1 MTLMSEADAPAGAS
15 LWTCPFCPLLCD
27 GLRVSQ
33 KTETSASLT
42 LVGSECAVAQR
53 ALSSFGAA
61 SSSASAQIDGAACSL
76 DDAIA
81 AAARVL
87 ASSHL
92 PLFGGLGT
100 DVAGARALYRLS
112 CETGAISDAAQ
123 GPALMHGLRALQDRG
138 AFTTTIAEV
147 RTRADVIVCLGGSPT
162 ESYPEFFRRVGVD
175 DGLVPERHVVLVG
188 EGGDVAGTRAV
199 LAALTGVSTEFVP
212 LHGDLFSTASTLAA
226 LVAGRTVRQAPAP
239 LVALAA
245 RLKAAKYAIFVWQ
258 NPTLPAH
265 GALFI
270 ETVNA
275 LVATLN
281 RTTRAAG
288 FPLGGGNGGATA
300 MQVHSWLSGVPLRS
314 RVGPSGIEHEP
325 WCFDAERLLD
335 THAVDSL
342 LWVSSFNADP
352 LPTVDLPR
360 VVIGHPDLA
369 ARVGTAASGATTVFI
384 PVATPG
390 IGAPGHLF
398 RVDGVV
404 VMPLHRLRA
413 DALPGVDEVI
423 SRIAAALRAL
433 RSEVTT

>member
-1 MTLMSEADAPAGAS
+1 MSEADAPAS
-15 LWTCPFCPLLCD
+15 TSPWTCPFCPLLCD
-27 GLRVSQ
+27 DFQVKPSTG
-33 KTETSASLT
+33 TPASLT
-42 LVGSECAVAQR
+42 LEGSDCPVAQR
-53 ALSSFGAA
+53 ALARFGSAPSTASPQVDGVDCSF
-61 SSSASAQIDGAACSL
+61 DE
-76 DDAIA
+76 AIA
-81 AAARVL
+81 AAARILL
-87 ASSHL
+87 ASRL

-112 CETGAISDAAQ
+112 CDTGAISDAAQ

-147 RTRADVIVCLGGSPT
+147 RTRADVIVCFGGSPT
-162 ESYPEFFRRVGVD
+162 EAYPELFRRIGVD
-175 DGLVPERHVVLVG
+175 DGLVPVRHVVLVG
-188 EGGDVAGTRAV
+188 EGGDVAGTRA
-199 LAALTGVSTEFVP
+199 ALDALPGVSSEFIP
-212 LHGDLFSTASTLAA
+212 LQADLFSTASTLAA
-226 LVAGRTVRQAPAP
+226 LVAGRTVRDAPAP

-245 RLKAAKYAIFVWQ
+245 RLKAAAYATLVWQ
-258 NPTLPAH
+258 NPALPAH
-265 GALFI
+265 GALFV

-275 LVATLN
+275 MVSTLN

-325 WCFDAERLLD
+325 WCFDAGRLLG

-352 LPTVDLPR
+352 LPAVDLPR
-360 VVIGHPDLA
+360 IVIGHPELA
-369 ARVGTAASGATTVFI
+369 DAAGAAASDAPTVFI

-390 IGAPGHLF
+390 IGTAGHLF

-404 VMPLHRLRA
+404 LMPLRRVRA
-413 DALPGVDEVI
+413 DTLPGVDEVVA
-423 SRIAAALRAL
+423 RIGAALRAL
-433 RSEVTT
+433 QAEVTA